1 MPQRIS
7 ARDDD
12 VGRRVEATRRFN
24 RFYTKQI
31 GLLHDGLLES
41 RFSLTEARVL
51 YELAHRTQ
59 PTAAELGKELGL
71 DAGYLSRILR
81 SFEERGLLGRTPSQS
96 DGRQS
101 HLFLTKQ
108 GQKAFAPLNTRAHD
122 EIRAMLAR
130 LSTAE
135 QSRLI
140 EAMQTI
146 ERLLGEPPEHKT
158 PYLIRQHKPG
168 DMGWIVHR
176 HGVLYGQEYGWDE
189 RFEALVAEIT
199 ARFVMNYD
207 PKRECCWI
215 AEKDGVN
222 VGSVFIVKKSKS
234 VAQLRLLLI
243 EPGARGLG
251 IGTRLVNECSRFARQ
266 ADYRKIILWTNS
278 VLTAA
283 RHIYEKA
290 GYRLVR
296 KEPHHSF
303 GQDLVGEIWEL
314 KL

>member
-59 PTAAELGKELGL
+59 PTAAELGKELEL